1 MKNYS
6 AKDVNAYIAGADREA
21 RPKLKEIR
29 KIIRATIPKVEEKIS
44 WGVPFYRFHGPF
56 VGFASF
62 KNHIS
67 FGLGLSGLKNKE
79 REILGKKGYK
89 TGSKIIQVRFDQK
102 IPVKEIQ
109 RILRAQAKINIKRT
123 AK

>member
-6 AKDVNAYIAGADREA
+6 VKDVNAYIAVADKEA
-21 RPKLKEIR
+21 RPHLKELR
-29 KIIRATIPKVEEKIS
+29 KIIRSAIPKVEEKIS
-44 WGVPFYRFHGPF
+44 WGVPFYRFHGPL

-62 KNHIS
+62 KNHVS
-67 FGLGLSGLKNKE
+67 FGLGLSGLQSKE
-79 REILGKKGYK
+79 RGILGKKGYK
-89 TGSKIIQVRFDQK
+89 TGSKIIQIRFDQK